1 MKSRGYWMM
10 ENSSFE
16 PRSLQKSIQELD
28 KKLLLFQKEAYS
40 LKHEK
45 VQKKGL
51 FATLMRW
58 IVK

>member
-1 MKSRGYWMM
+1 MM

-28 KKLLLFQKEAYS
+28 EKLLSFQKRAYL
-40 LKHEK
+40 LKQEK
-45 VQKKGL
+45 AQKKGL
-51 FATLMRW
+51 FAALMRW